1 MDVFLC
7 SPHCVFKD
15 THGAYIESVMTFVAF
30 VCTYEEV
37 LCCMHVD
44 VKGQLVGTQFVS
56 FRHVGPGDQ
65 TRFSGLAGSAF
76 TQ

>member
-15 THGAYIESVMTFVAF
+15 TNGAYIESVMTFIAF
-30 VCTYEEV
+30 LYEEV

-44 VKGQLVGTQFVS
+44 VKGQPVGSQFVS
-56 FRHVGPGDQ
+56 FYHVGPGDR
-65 TRFSGLAGSAF
+65 TRFSGLAGNAF
-76 TQ
+76 TH